1 MPVFALSAINFS
13 SRKQGVWLWSQVA
26 PSRTVCTKSFK
37 NHEITLK
44 ISMTAF
50 IILYGHAGM
59 LRCNDITMLLI
70 ASTGLHTTM
79 RTDISR
85 MIAHVFDSVF
95 ATANLRFSGYRLYSQ

>member
-1 MPVFALSAINFS
+1 MQECYDV
-13 SRKQGVWLWSQVA
+13 
-26 PSRTVCTKSFK
+26 
-37 NHEITLK
+37 
-44 ISMTAF
+44 
-50 IILYGHAGM
+50 
-59 LRCNDITMLLI
+59 TMSLLLI